1 MSLRRLLPALLLI
14 CLASGLL
21 AACAQLPGA
30 PSGDTPPQPRPAR
43 TAGSDYF
50 LSGRIAVRHGEQ
62 HYAVNITW
70 RHSATRDEIFV
81 ATPLG
86 QGIAELARDAAGARL
101 TTADRREFN
110 AADWQALSV
119 QVFGFALPLSAL
131 PLWLLAEVPA
141 EALGV
146 NYDGA
151 GRPQRMVADGWQ
163 VAYLEYASAAVD
175 ALPALIELR
184 HEDIEVRLKIDEW
197 QVSR

>member
-1 MSLRRLLPALLLI
+1 MSLRRLLPALVLI
-14 CLASGLL
+14 CLATGLL
-21 AACAQLPGA
+21 AACAQLPSA
-30 PSGDTPPQPRPAR
+30 TSGDALPRPRPAR
-43 TAGSDYF
+43 TAGGDYL
-50 LSGRIAVRHGEQ
+50 LSGRIAVRHDQ
-62 HYAVNITW
+62 QRYAVNVTW
-70 RHSATRDEIFV
+70 RHSQARDQIMV

-86 QGIAELARDAAGARL
+86 QGLAELSRDAAGARL

-110 AADWQALSV
+110 AADWQTLSV
-119 QVFGFALPLSAL
+119 EVFGFALPLSAL
-131 PLWLLAEVPA
+131 PRWLLAEVPA

-163 VAYLEYASAAVD
+163 VAYLEYASDAAD
-175 ALPALIELR
+175 ALPVLIELK